1 MADGHIKVYNVL
13 RSITNLMPI
22 LISIIMFSL
31 GDFSPTW
38 ILINWLIWK
47 GSIGGIVNLIVASK
61 NLGLSVSLFFKRV
74 IVKGMTV
81 TVVVALVAC
90 IVKESAD
97 YLLLSELWGIL
108 TVFLLSLPLYWRV
121 AFTQLERTIFYI
133 MFSKVLRRV

>member
-47 GSIGGIVNLIVASK
+47 GSIGGIVNLIVAIK
-61 NLGLSVSLFFKRV
+61 KLRLSHKSFF
-74 IVKGMTV
+74 
-81 TVVVALVAC
+81 L
-90 IVKESAD
+90 KE
-97 YLLLSELWGIL
+97 LL
-108 TVFLLSLPLYWRV
+108 
-121 AFTQLERTIFYI
+121 
-133 MFSKVLRRV
+133 